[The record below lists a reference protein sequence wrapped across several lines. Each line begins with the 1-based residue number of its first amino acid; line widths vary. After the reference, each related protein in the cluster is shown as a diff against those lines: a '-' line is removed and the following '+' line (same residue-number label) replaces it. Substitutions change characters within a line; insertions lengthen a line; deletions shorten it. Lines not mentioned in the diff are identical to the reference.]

1 MIRRTYDAG
10 EGVAVKITRVGDG
23 IASSTNGGPP
33 VVMKP
38 ELKDVFFLP
47 GQPQLRRLF
56 ERDSSGRVVG
66 YINRLAG
73 QDLRARRT

>member
-1 MIRRTYDAG
+1 MIRLPACAPDLIAVVFLAAG
-10 EGVAVKITRVGDG
+10 TGSALH
-23 IASSTNGGPP
+23 AAGPP

-38 ELKDVFFLP
+38 ELQDVFFLP
-47 GQPQLRRLF
+47 GQPRLRRIF